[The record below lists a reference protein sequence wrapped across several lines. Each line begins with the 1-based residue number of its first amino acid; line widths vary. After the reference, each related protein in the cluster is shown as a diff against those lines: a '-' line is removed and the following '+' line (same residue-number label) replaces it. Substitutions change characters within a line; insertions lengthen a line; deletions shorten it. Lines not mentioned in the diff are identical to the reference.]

1 MAMTPLGV
9 RMALHYWT
17 SPGPYASNEPS
28 HANSSAV
35 REMKD
40 FMLKSGL
47 LKFSPAGA
55 GRDYDAGPA
64 LETYVE
70 ALCNV
75 QLPEQQW
82 IIPKREE

>member
-1 MAMTPLGV
+1 MAMTPLGI

-17 SPGPYASNEPS
+17 SPGPYASDEPA

-55 GRDYDAGPA
+55 GRDYDAG
-64 LETYVE
+64 
-70 ALCNV
+70 LCDV